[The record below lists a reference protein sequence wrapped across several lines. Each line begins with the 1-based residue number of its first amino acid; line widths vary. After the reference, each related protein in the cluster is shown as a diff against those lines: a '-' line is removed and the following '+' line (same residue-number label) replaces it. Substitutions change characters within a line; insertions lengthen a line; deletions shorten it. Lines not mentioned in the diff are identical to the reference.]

1 MHNIMIA
8 TCIAIE
14 EGGAPG
20 PAILLQ
26 NELVE
31 VIGESLGQLRRV
43 ERVLEVVGPKIGNRL
58 AAEG

>member
-8 TCIAIE
+8 TRIAIE

-20 PAILLQ
+20 SAILLQ